1 MSADEVELMYV
12 FLKEVQDEER
22 AWFERVM
29 GITWTYDQ
37 AMSMMS
43 KPVAEGEEPKE
54 QKPTLLGPGGKVH
67 YPLSMALNGAM
78 LKEVTGRFQ
87 RDASSM
93 LTPDGELIQGEN
105 MFSWKKED
113 FLRQMGHDGQ
123 GETGIRDQQ
132 TPEFFREDNDDLG
145 VLDGFGQRF
154 MLHAKQK
161 WLCSG

>member
-113 FLRQMGHDGQ
+113 FLRKMGHGHEVQEPTEPMDKKGPQ
-123 GETGIRDQQ
+123 HVSRSISMD
-132 TPEFFREDNDDLG
+132 TPLPGN
-145 VLDGFGQRF
+145 V
-154 MLHAKQK
+154 AKPTSK
-161 WLCSG
+161 RRRT

>member
-113 FLRQMGHDGQ
+113 FLRQMGHGHQVQEPTEGFDSKSPQ
-123 GETGIRDQQ
+123 HVSRSISMDTPLPGIK
-132 TPEFFREDNDDLG
+132 
-145 VLDGFGQRF
+145 
-154 MLHAKQK
+154 AKPVSK
-161 WLCSG
+161 RHRT